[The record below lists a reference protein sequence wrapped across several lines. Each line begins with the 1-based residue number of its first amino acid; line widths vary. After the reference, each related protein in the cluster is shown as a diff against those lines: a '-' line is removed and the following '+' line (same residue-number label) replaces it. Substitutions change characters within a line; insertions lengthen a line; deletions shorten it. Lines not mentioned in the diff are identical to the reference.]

1 MVIPPMMTKRKKIE
15 VKVKVSGFMAKTHE
29 TECLV

>member
-1 MVIPPMMTKRKKIE
+1 MVISMMTKRKKIE
-15 VKVKVSGFMAKTHE
+15 VKVKVSRFMAKTHE

>member
-1 MVIPPMMTKRKKIE
+1 MVISMMTKRKKIE

-29 TECLV
+29 IECLV